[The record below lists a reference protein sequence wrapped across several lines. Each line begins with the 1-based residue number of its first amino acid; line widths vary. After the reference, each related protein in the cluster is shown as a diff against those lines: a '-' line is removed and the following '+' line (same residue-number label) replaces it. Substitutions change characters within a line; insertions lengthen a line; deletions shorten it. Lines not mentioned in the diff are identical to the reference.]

1 MPLPLPPYAWLI
13 LLCYVILISICS
25 VIACFYDKK
34 ISKLRVVKLRIP
46 EKTLFLWSAAGGSLA
61 MFATMLLMRHKTKHV
76 SFMVGIP
83 LIMILQVA
91 LLVALV
97 WFGVLPF
104 PLG

>member
-1 MPLPLPPYAWLI
+1 MLSLPMMI
-13 LLCYVILISICS
+13 LLAYVAVISLVSI
-25 VIACFYDKK
+25 VVCFYDKK

>member
-1 MPLPLPPYAWLI
+1 MQTCILI
-13 LLCYVILISICS
+13 YLAAVNGIAFLLCGI
-25 VIACFYDKK
+25 DKWK
-34 ISKLRVVKLRIP
+34 ARRERWRIP